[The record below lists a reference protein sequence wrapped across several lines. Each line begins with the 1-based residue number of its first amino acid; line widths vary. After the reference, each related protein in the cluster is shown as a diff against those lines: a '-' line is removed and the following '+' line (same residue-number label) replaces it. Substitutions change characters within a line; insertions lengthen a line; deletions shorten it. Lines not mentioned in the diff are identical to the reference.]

1 MAGGAGYDTEC
12 RGRVPGKALLGRV
25 SDFDVAVK
33 KGTMLPIFGRP
44 GRLNATV
51 VVPSYEENGDPMSTI
66 AAFVDAL
73 TLEEVG
79 ADRYRANSLSSAH
92 GVVFGG
98 QLLAQSVLAGLAGQ
112 EGKAVK
118 TIHTVFARG
127 ASPDVPLE
135 IAVDRMHGGRSVA
148 SSTVTISQGETLVTR
163 SLVLLSAEEPDVIR
177 HADAPR
183 ATTSPEE
190 SGGTVRGEG
199 AWEIMIVDDVDIS
212 DPELVGPPELSAWVR
227 FVDAPDDPATDQAL
241 VAYSTD
247 GFLIGTAMR
256 PHAGVGQSQAH
267 RTLSTGVLS
276 HTLTFHEPCPAA
288 EWHLLQ
294 QRSTYAGH
302 GRSYGH
308 GDIFRSDGQ
317 LAASFVQDAMIR
329 ARSGKAGAL

>member
-1 MAGGAGYDTEC
+1 
-12 RGRVPGKALLGRV
+12 
-25 SDFDVAVK
+25 
-33 KGTMLPIFGRP
+33 
-44 GRLNATV
+44 
-51 VVPSYEENGDPMSTI
+51 MSTI
-66 AAFVDAL
+66 AAFIDAL

-79 ADRYRANSLSSAH
+79 TDRYRAESLSSTH

-98 QLLAQSVLAGLAGQ
+98 QLLAQSVMAGLAGQ

-127 ASPDVPLE
+127 ASPEAPLE
-135 IAVDRMHGGRSVA
+135 ITVDRMHSGRSVA
-148 SSTVTISQGETLVTR
+148 SSTVTISQGDTLVTR
-163 SLVLLSAEEPDVIR
+163 SLVLLSSDEPDVIR

-183 ATTSPEE
+183 SGRRPED
-190 SGGTVRGEG
+190 GTATVRGEG
-199 AWEIMIVDDVDIS
+199 AWEILIVGDVDLN
-212 DPELVGPPELSAWVR
+212 DPELVGPAELDAWVR

-256 PHAGVGQSQAH
+256 PHAGVGQAQAH
-267 RTLSTGVLS
+267 VTLSTGVLS
-276 HTLTFHEPCPAA
+276 HTLTFHERCPAA

-294 QRSTYAGH
+294 QRSSFAGH
-302 GRSYGH
+302 GRSYGQ